1 MVESCVRTV
10 DVGEIRQAV
19 KKLAMNTTSNVP
31 KGAIDALERAYL
43 QEESSV
49 GKEVIGQ
56 ILENHRIAREENV
69 PACQDTGVAMLFIEV
84 GQDVRFTGGD
94 LYEAINE
101 GVRQGYIEGYL
112 RKSIVTDPLF
122 ERVNTGDNT
131 PAVIYVDIV
140 PGAKVKIAFAAKGGG
155 AENMSGLIM
164 LPPAAGVEG
173 VKKFVIDQVRK
184 AGPNPCPPI
193 VVGVGIGGTFDRVA
207 LLAKKA
213 VIRDVGSSNAHPK
226 YAQLERELLEE
237 INKLGIGP
245 QGFGGRT
252 TALAVNIEF
261 APCHIASLPV
271 ACNLNCHAGP
281 HDSIVI

>member
-1 MVESCVRTV
+1 MDECRVRTV
-10 DVGEIRQAV
+10 DVSEIMQAV
-19 KKLAMNTTSNVP
+19 RKLAMDTTSNVP
-31 KGAIDALERAYL
+31 KGAINALEHAYL
-43 QEESSV
+43 REESPV
-49 GKEVIGQ
+49 GKEVIRQ
-56 ILENHRIAREENV
+56 ILENHRIAREESV

-101 GVRQGYIEGYL
+101 GVRQGYVQGYL

-131 PAVIYVDIV
+131 PAVIYTDIV
-140 PGAKVKIAFAAKGGG
+140 PGTDVKIMFAAKGGG
-155 AENMSGLIM
+155 AENMSGLAM
-164 LPPAAGVEG
+164 LAPAAGVDG
-173 VKKFVIDQVRK
+173 VRKFVIDQVRK

-213 VIRDVGSSNAHPK
+213 VIRDVGTSNPHPK

-252 TALAVNIEF
+252 TALSVNIEF

>member
-1 MVESCVRTV
+1 MDGCNVRIV
-10 DVGEIRQAV
+10 DVSEIRQAV
-19 KKLAMNTTSNVP
+19 KNLAVKTTSNVP
-31 KGAIDALERAYL
+31 KGAIDALERACL
-43 QEESSV
+43 TEESSV
-49 GKEVIGQ
+49 GKEVIKQ
-56 ILENHRIAREENV
+56 ILENHRIASEENV
-69 PACQDTGVAMLFIEV
+69 PACQDTGVAMLFIEL
-84 GQDVRFTGGD
+84 GQDVRLTGGD

-112 RKSIVTDPLF
+112 RKSVVSDPLF

-140 PGAKVKIAFAAKGGG
+140 PGSKIKIMFAAKGGG
-155 AENMSGLIM
+155 AENMSGLRM
-164 LPPAAGVEG
+164 FAPAAGVEG
-173 VKKFVIDQVRK
+173 VKEFVIDQVRK

-193 VVGVGIGGTFDRVA
+193 IVGVGIGGTFDRVA

-213 VIRDVGSSNAHPK
+213 VLREVGSSNPHPE
-226 YAQLERELLEE
+226 YAELEKELLEE

-252 TALAVNIEF
+252 TALAVNVEF

-281 HDSIVI
+281 HDTIVL